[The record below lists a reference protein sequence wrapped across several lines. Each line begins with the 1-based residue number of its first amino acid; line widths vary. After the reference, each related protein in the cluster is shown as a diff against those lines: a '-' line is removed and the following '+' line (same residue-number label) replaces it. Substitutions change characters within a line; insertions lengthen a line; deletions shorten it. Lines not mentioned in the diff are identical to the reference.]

1 MMKHMKKIISFLL
14 VVCIL
19 TGSGLAVPETKTSVT
34 ISDWTEVT
42 SPEETVA
49 TAETAET
56 KVPREPMFPKGLLSY
71 LSNNKVVEAYA
82 AGVSKDFTGY
92 VIIDGKGDVFTTGET
107 ITMDQKTM
115 NIIVTRY
122 ENGEDKGLA
131 GNVEVELLIDTEN
144 IIKIISSSAGALGK
158 FYGTI
163 EAKSPGYQRV
173 TAYIHEKDEAGNI
186 INTTPINC
194 YVYVELKVQD
204 SDWPE
209 IDKEKVLVFDDA
221 AVKEYK
227 VKFMNLS
234 EEESANAQVT
244 WDSSNKEVAT
254 VEKGKII
261 PKSAGMTT
269 ITITTTTKD
278 QSEKPKT
285 VQFNVIVS
293 PVGSMEENGTF
304 LQTVK
309 SRTAGSSLILYT
321 NGYIAADWTWQVY
334 AYSYDKGESAG
345 KTLIYDSK
353 KSSVKTERLKCE
365 PSQLNGTV
373 QFSSLKAGHY
383 QVVGTVSSK
392 YGEATWNQVVFDII
406 VELSFYGQPTIYMS
420 IGDTYDIINN
430 SNIPAELF
438 TEILTVSKGSSGA
451 ATFSEKDGVVTA
463 VKKGE
468 YSLTIKYNKESEK
481 GIYPSGDENCK
492 KEMKHVFQVT
502 DELILKET
510 ELHLATGVT
519 YELDYLTNSTID
531 EDDIVS
537 VRWSP
542 SNNSNKYVNVT
553 NGTIEALK
561 STEGSFVLVTVT
573 VKMADGTTKNANCRV
588 YVEDSITKVTVDPE
602 NVSLIKDE
610 TKWINAI
617 PDKNIVG
624 SKIEWRS
631 SDTSVFEIEETQSF
645 SARIRGVGGGVA
657 ELVAINA
664 DNVVVGFCTVTVLQ
678 EATSVEI
685 LEGNDLVYKLSQGS
699 VQLHERVVPDNATN
713 KKVYWESSNKKIA
726 EVNEFGL
733 VTFKKAGVVTIIV
746 KTDDA
751 KGSYAYCNIT
761 IQDVMED
768 IALDEDEIEMY
779 VGESRRLSYQI
790 DGTSE
795 NIGNKNL
802 IWTSFDT
809 AVVSVDGTGMVRAN
823 GPGSTQIMV
832 RSEENAACYA
842 ICRVTVKQKAAGVKM
857 NYTELT
863 MDRGEYFD
871 MEVTIT
877 PITSTEASLIWE
889 SLNPKV
895 ATVSSTGR
903 ITARAEGTAIIAVRT
918 QSGATSYC
926 TVTVLEPVVSLELD
940 PTDLIIDVGEIFKI
954 DPVFKPAAPTIQDV
968 KWTSYNKE
976 IATVNALGEVEGISR
991 GSTIVTC
998 ETIDGGYRAFCLV
1011 QVIDPAIQITITP
1024 DNYRLGYG
1032 KTVMLEAKVTNH
1044 GEEVKNM
1051 PIIWESSDEDICT
1064 VDETGRVTGVDYG
1077 FATIRAEID
1086 DEYGAYATCEI
1097 RVVREVTS
1105 IRLNHSVLT
1114 VIQGHTVSLKAE
1126 VQPSNATY
1134 TDAAFSSDDEK
1145 IAAVDEDGM
1154 ITGIKPGNTWIWAK
1168 AKDNSGKYAR
1178 CYVTVIEPIPSTGVT
1193 VSDKQVVLI
1202 AGESKKLVY
1211 TMKPNN
1217 TTDDLTWSSANE
1229 AIATVDGSGIITAHR
1244 NGSTTVTGL
1253 TTSGK
1258 TTSVEVIVIGLN
1270 KTSVE
1275 MALYDDRVTLY
1286 VDGATTGIKWDSDNS
1301 SIVEVNNGKLTT
1313 RKVGTTY
1320 VTATVN
1326 GRKLRCKVT
1335 VLPNDKKK

>member
-1 MMKHMKKIISFLL
+1 MMKHMKKIISFFMA
-14 VVCIL
+14 VCIL
-19 TGSGLAVPETKTSVT
+19 TGSGLATPQATTSVT

-42 SPEETVA
+42 SSEAAENT
-49 TAETAET
+49 ETAA
-56 KVPREPMFPKGLLSY
+56 PREPMLPKGMLSY
-71 LSNNKVVEAYA
+71 LSNNKVSTAFA
-82 AGVSKDFTGY
+82 AEIGKDFTGY
-92 VIIDGKGDVFTTGET
+92 VILNGKGGVFATGDT

-122 ENGEDKGLA
+122 ENGVDVGLA
-131 GNVEVELLIDTEN
+131 GNIEVELLIDTEN
-144 IIKIISSSAGALGK
+144 IIKIISSSGGELGK

-173 TAYIHEKDEAGNI
+173 TAYIHEKDDSGKI
-186 INTTPINC
+186 INTTPITC
-194 YVYVELKVQD
+194 YVYVELKVQTD
-204 SDWPE
+204 SRWKE
-209 IDKEKVLVFDDA
+209 IDKENVLVLDA
-221 AVKEYK
+221 ATVTEYP
-227 VKFMNLS
+227 VKFINLTT
-234 EEESANAQVT
+234 EESANAQVT
-244 WDSSNKEVAT
+244 WDSTKKEVAT
-254 VEKGKII
+254 VENGKII

-278 QSEKPKT
+278 QNEKPKT

-293 PVGSMEENGTF
+293 PVGSMEENGIYKQHVT
-304 LQTVK
+304 TN
-309 SRTAGSSLILYT
+309 TNGSSFLLYT
-321 NGYIAADWTWQVY
+321 NGHIAADWTWQVY
-334 AYSYDKGESAG
+334 AYSYDDGELD
-345 KTLIYDSK
+345 KKELIYDSQK
-353 KSSVKTERLKCE
+353 TSVKTDRLKCD
-365 PSQLNGTV
+365 PSLLNGTV
-373 QFSSLKAGHY
+373 QFSSVKAGHY
-383 QVVGTVSSK
+383 QVVGTVSK
-392 YGEATWNQVVFDII
+392 GYGDETWNQVIFDIT
-406 VELSFYGQPTIYMS
+406 VNLTFFGNPTIYMS
-420 IGDTYDIINN
+420 IGDTYNIVNN
-430 SNIPAELF
+430 SNIPDGLF
-438 TEILTVSKGSSGA
+438 NEILTVPVKQGNSASL
-451 ATFSEKDGVVTA
+451 SERDGIVTA
-463 VKKGE
+463 LKKGE
-468 YSLTIKYNKESEK
+468 YVVELKYNTDSAK
-481 GIYPSGDENCK
+481 GIYPSGDDNCQQK
-492 KEMKHVFQVT
+492 IKYVFYVT

-531 EDDIVS
+531 ESDIVE
-537 VRWSP
+537 VKWSP
-542 SNNSNKYVNVT
+542 TDKSNKYVNVT

-573 VKMADGTTKNANCRV
+573 VKMTDGTTKNAYCRV
-588 YVEDSITKVTVDPE
+588 YVEDSITKVTIDPE
-602 NVSLIKDE
+602 NLSLAIGD
-610 TKWINAI
+610 TKWVNAI
-617 PDKNIVG
+617 PDKNILG
-624 SKIEWRS
+624 SKVEWRS
-631 SDTSVFEIEETQSF
+631 SDTSVFTIEETQSF
-645 SARIRGVGGGVA
+645 SARIKGVAGGVA

-678 EATSVEI
+678 EALSVEI
-685 LEGNDLVYKLSQGS
+685 LEGNNLVYKLSQGS
-699 VQLHERVVPDNATN
+699 VQLHERVIPDNATN
-713 KKVYWESSNKKIA
+713 QKVYWESSNKKIA
-726 EVNEFGL
+726 EVNEYGF
-733 VTFKKAGVVTIIV
+733 VTFKKAGTVTIIV

-761 IQDVMED
+761 IQDIMEN
-768 IALDEDEIEMY
+768 IELDQDYIEMY
-779 VGESRRLSYQI
+779 VGETKRLTYQI

-795 NIGNKNL
+795 NIGNANL
-802 IWTSFDT
+802 VWTSFDT
-809 AVVSVDGTGMVRAN
+809 SVVTVDDTGLLTAK
-823 GPGSTQIMV
+823 GPGSTEIMV
-832 RSEENAACYA
+832 MSEENAACYA
-842 ICRVTVKQKAAGVKM
+842 MCKVTVKQEASGVKM
-857 NYTELT
+857 NYSELT

-871 MEVTIT
+871 MEVTVT

-889 SLNPKV
+889 SLNTKV

-918 QSGATSYC
+918 LSGVTSYC
-926 TVTVLEPVVSLELD
+926 TVTVLEPVTSLELD
-940 PTDLIIDVGEIFKI
+940 PTDLVIDVGEKFTI
-954 DPVFKPAAPTIQDV
+954 DPVFKPETPSIKEV
-968 KWTSYNKE
+968 KWTSYNEK
-976 IATVNALGEVEGISR
+976 IATINALGEVEGISR
-991 GSTIVTC
+991 GSTIITC

-1011 QVIDPAIQITITP
+1011 QVVDPALQITITP

-1032 KTVMLEAKVTNH
+1032 KTTMLEVKVTNH

-1077 FATIRAEID
+1077 YATIRAEID

-1114 VIQGHTVSLKAE
+1114 VIQGHTVSLKAD

-1178 CYVTVIEPIPSTGVT
+1178 CYVTVIEPIPSTGIT

-1202 AGESKKLVY
+1202 AGETKKMVY

-1244 NGSTTVTGL
+1244 TGSTAVTGL
-1253 TTSGK
+1253 TSSGK

-1275 MALYDDRVTLY
+1275 MDLYDDRVTLY

-1301 SIVEVNNGKLTT
+1301 SIVEVANGKLTS

-1335 VLPNDKKK
+1335 VLPNKKK